1 MIAYLD
7 KSAVI
12 SACGRYRYR
21 LTRTWEASKPVLG
34 VGMLN
39 PSTADGEQD
48 DPTIRKVV
56 GFADRWGFG
65 GILIANLFA
74 WRATDPKALRGVID
88 PIGPENDLRIA
99 EVAAAT
105 HQFVAGWGALNGP
118 PWLRHR
124 ADRVLRGLTETVD
137 VYAFRITSKGMPEHP
152 LYLPGDLHPVLY
164 RERRKSGM
172 TTRRTNAQRLA
183 QVERGLAGAVDEYDR
198 AWWQERADYCR
209 LLVERDGPDVS
220 TTITSSWRG
229 ELAAWRSERD
239 AALNNGG
246 NHG

>member
-7 KSAVI
+7 KSAMI

-21 LTRTWEASKPVLG
+21 LTRTWKNCEQVLG
-34 VGMLN
+34 VVMLN

-65 GILIANLFA
+65 GIVIANLFA

-88 PIGPENDLRIA
+88 PVGPENDLRIA
-99 EVAAAT
+99 EVAVQS
-105 HQFVAGWGALNGP
+105 HQIVAGWGALNGP
-118 PWLRHR
+118 PWLRGR
-124 ADRVLRGLTETVD
+124 ADRVLRAITETHRVD

-164 RERRKSGM
+164 RRR
-172 TTRRTNAQRLA
+172 
-183 QVERGLAGAVDEYDR
+183 
-198 AWWQERADYCR
+198 
-209 LLVERDGPDVS
+209 
-220 TTITSSWRG
+220 
-229 ELAAWRSERD
+229 AA
-239 AALNNGG
+239 
-246 NHG
+246 